1 MIRASILTRGLAAM
15 LLATLPA
22 VALTSA
28 PAAAQDPR
36 LVERLYDP
44 TQVVKIEGKV
54 NVQSTIQFGEGE
66 AIENVAIGD
75 SSTWQ
80 VTPNRRANLLF
91 VKPLAPRAST
101 NMTVVTNRHTYL
113 FDLVASPANRTPL
126 YVLTFSYPVELQ
138 PVDEE
143 EEQMASAAG
152 AERPNALEM
161 AAANDDYAVVDPT
174 RLNFEWATTGTAA
187 LLPERIYDDGSATFL
202 EWPAGQPM
210 PAILVKDHEGNEGP
224 VNFAVRGET
233 IVLDIVPSEI
243 ILRSGADAAMLVNQ
257 GTVGAVNADG
267 TAQQQGA

>member
-1 MIRASILTRGLAAM
+1 MTRASFLTRGIAAM
-15 LLATLPA
+15 LLAATLAAPPA
-22 VALTSA
+22 M
-28 PAAAQDPR
+28 AQDPR

-44 TQVVKIEGKV
+44 TQVVRIEGKV

-91 VKPLAPRAST
+91 VKPLAPRATT

-113 FDLVASPANRTPL
+113 FDLVASPSNRTPL
-126 YVLTFSYPVELQ
+126 YILTFTYPVELQ

-143 EEQMASAAG
+143 DDTQLASASAA
-152 AERPNALEM
+152 EQPNALEM
-161 AAANDDYAVVDPT
+161 AAANDDYAVLDPT
-174 RLNFEWATTGTAA
+174 ALNFDWASSGDAA

-202 EWPAGQPM
+202 AWPSGQPM
-210 PAILVKDHEGNEGP
+210 PAILVKDHEGTEGP
-224 VNFAVRGET
+224 VNFAVRGDT
-233 IVLDIVPSEI
+233 IVLDVVPGEI
-243 ILRSGADAAMLVNQ
+243 ILRSGDDAAVLINQ
-257 GTVGAVNADG
+257 GPVGAVNADG

>member
-1 MIRASILTRGLAAM
+1 MIRASLAAL
-15 LLATLPA
+15 LLASTL
-22 VALTSA
+22 VAA

-44 TQVVKIEGKV
+44 TQVVRIEGKV

-113 FDLVASPANRTPL
+113 FDLVANPNVRTPL
-126 YVLTFSYPVELQ
+126 YVLTFTYPVEVE
-138 PVDEE
+138 PAEE
-143 EEQMASAAG
+143 SQLASTNPGEQ
-152 AERPNALEM
+152 PNAVEL
-161 AAANDDYAVVDPT
+161 AAANDDYAVLDPT
-174 RLNFEWATTGTAA
+174 RLNFEWASSGDRA

-202 EWPAGQPM
+202 SWPTGQPM
-210 PAILVKDHEGNEGP
+210 PAILVKDHEGTEGP
-224 VNFAVRGET
+224 VNFAVRGDT

-243 ILRSGADAAMLVNQ
+243 ILRSGDDAAMLINE
-257 GTVGAVNADG
+257 GPVGATNADG
-267 TAQQQGA
+267 TAQQGA